1 VATDGAGAR
10 VSCWACL
17 QPTETIGGVG
27 FAADG
32 SLAYLCW
39 ECAEN
44 RTRERA
50 RDLGAAAG
58 ERLPTNRLFDTLVRQ
73 MLRRKLSERRN

>member
-1 VATDGAGAR
+1 MR
-10 VSCWACL
+10 
-17 QPTETIGGVG
+17 QTETIGGVG

-44 RTRERA
+44 RTRERTS
-50 RDLGAAAG
+50 DLGSAG
-58 ERLPTNRLFDTLVRQ
+58 EERLPANRLFDTLVRQ
-73 MLRRKLSERRN
+73 MLRRKLAERRN

>member
-1 VATDGAGAR
+1 MAADGTGAR
-10 VSCWACL
+10 VTCWACL
-17 QPTETIGGVG
+17 RQTETIGGVG

-44 RTRERA
+44 RNQRQA
-50 RDLGAAAG
+50 RDRGAAAE

-73 MLRRKLSERRN
+73 MLRRKLAERRN